1 MPEREPSIAE
11 IKVQLELFKC
21 SSIIYSMRLPL
32 FVLMIALLLV
42 RGWAGDAMATDMA
55 LAPLQHATILIATSD
70 HKLRGQA
77 DSDHESAASRTTHDC
92 GGHADEESEDAR
104 LAADAH
110 CESCAA
116 CQACH
121 SVALTPATPGG
132 GSLFSSIPQPR
143 SAAAQFASAETARGQ
158 KPPIS

>member
-1 MPEREPSIAE
+1 
-11 IKVQLELFKC
+11 
-21 SSIIYSMRLPL
+21 
-32 FVLMIALLLV
+32 MIALLLV

-55 LAPLQHATILIATSD
+55 LAPLQHATTLIATNAHGISA
-70 HKLRGQA
+70 QA
-77 DSDHESAASRTTHDC
+77 HLDHESAASRATHDC
-92 GGHADEESEDAR
+92 GGHANEDTEDAR
-104 LAADAH
+104 FAADAH

-121 SVALTPATPGG
+121 SVALTPATPSC
-132 GSLFSSIPQPR
+132 GSLFSSASQPR

>member
-1 MPEREPSIAE
+1 M
-11 IKVQLELFKC
+11 
-21 SSIIYSMRLPL
+21 M
-32 FVLMIALLLV
+32 ALLLV
-42 RGWAGDAMATDMA
+42 RGWAGDAMTTSMA
-55 LAPLQHATILIATSD
+55 LAPLQHATTLIAANAHGISA
-70 HKLRGQA
+70 QA
-77 DSDHESAASRTTHDC
+77 HLDHESAASRATHDC
-92 GGHADEESEDAR
+92 GGHADQETEDTR

-121 SVALTPATPGG
+121 SVALTPATTGG
-132 GSLFSSIPQPR
+132 GSLFSAASQPR

>member
-1 MPEREPSIAE
+1 
-11 IKVQLELFKC
+11 
-21 SSIIYSMRLPL
+21 MRLPL

-55 LAPLQHATILIATSD
+55 LAPLQHATTLIATNAHGISAQG
-70 HKLRGQA
+70 HL
-77 DSDHESAASRTTHDC
+77 DHESAASRATHDC
-92 GGHADEESEDAR
+92 GGHAHEDTEDAC

-116 CQACH
+116 CQACQACH
-121 SVALTPATPGG
+121 SVALTPAMPGG

>member
-1 MPEREPSIAE
+1 
-11 IKVQLELFKC
+11 
-21 SSIIYSMRLPL
+21 MRLPL

-55 LAPLQHATILIATSD
+55 LAPLQYATTLIATNGHETSAQAHLD
-70 HKLRGQA
+70 HK
-77 DSDHESAASRTTHDC
+77 STVSRATHDC
-92 GGHADEESEDAR
+92 GGHADEETEDAR
-104 LAADAH
+104 LAADAQ

-121 SVALTPATPGG
+121 SVALTPATPGS

-143 SAAAQFASAETARGQ
+143 SAAAQFASAETSRGQ

>member
-1 MPEREPSIAE
+1 
-11 IKVQLELFKC
+11 
-21 SSIIYSMRLPL
+21 MRLPL

-55 LAPLQHATILIATSD
+55 LAPLQHATTLIATNAHGISAQG
-70 HKLRGQA
+70 HL
-77 DSDHESAASRTTHDC
+77 DHESAASRATHDC
-92 GGHADEESEDAR
+92 GGHAHEDTEDAC

-121 SVALTPATPGG
+121 SVALTPAAPRC
-132 GSLFSSIPQPR
+132 GSLFRSASQPR